1 MLGARTSYIIY
12 YVLFYLELV
21 KKMCLPLLTNH
32 TVGKEIYGFGVVQDR
47 WITDGANELIM
58 QIFMLI
64 ATDDINGMKFMEIF
78 A

>member
-21 KKMCLPLLTNH
+21 KKCASPLLTNH

-64 ATDDINGMKFMEIF
+64 ATDDINGMKVMEIF